1 MATIKIAVIN
11 ATSDVVLSDAEAAP
25 AVNALQ
31 EQVTSDFAPVWGTDA
46 DLTFVPRGQT
56 PPAGSWWLS
65 LLDSSDQAN
74 ALGYHDLTSEGLPLG
89 KAFVKTDKDEGLAW
103 TVTASHELL
112 EMLGSR
118 HQLVGLSTPGRDDG
132 PPVRLRGVRR
142 V

>member
-56 PPAGSWWLS
+56 PLH
-65 LLDSSDQAN
+65 Q
-74 ALGYHDLTSEGLPLG
+74 LGRG
-89 KAFVKTDKDEGLAW
+89 GLACSIAR
-103 TVTASHELL
+103 TKPMRSVT
-112 EMLGSR
+112 M
-118 HQLVGLSTPGRDDG
+118 T
-132 PPVRLRGVRR
+132 
-142 V
+142 